1 MEEHVEQ
8 LLAELQKKNRI
19 LQAYVLTIEPGALVS
34 EQSDI
39 HKVRTLFFCTVF
51 FFKLE
56 TYLLLLEKKTRKLYR

>member
-1 MEEHVEQ
+1 MEQ

-39 HKVRTLFFCTVF
+39 HKVRTHLLFFRTVF
-51 FFKLE
+51 FLNLKKLP
-56 TYLLLLEKKTRKLYR
+56 TFV